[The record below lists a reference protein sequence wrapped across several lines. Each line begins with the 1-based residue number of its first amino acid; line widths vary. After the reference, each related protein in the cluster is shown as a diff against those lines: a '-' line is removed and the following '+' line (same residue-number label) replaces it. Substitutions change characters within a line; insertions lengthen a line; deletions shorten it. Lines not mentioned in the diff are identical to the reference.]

1 MKILRS
7 LMIIS
12 LLFIVTACSSGET
25 EEQAAATDAD
35 KSAMKLY
42 KNNCMS
48 CHGNDLSGRVGPG
61 LQQVG
66 SKMTEEQLV
75 EIITV
80 GAQGMP
86 GYENSLSADEI
97 NQLANWLSEK
107 KE

>member
-1 MKILRS
+1 MKAIKYLLIGS
-7 LMIIS
+7 LF
-12 LLFIVTACSSGET
+12 LVATACSNGAT
-25 EEQAAATDAD
+25 EEQIEDEDAE
-35 KSAMKLY
+35 KTAMQLY

-66 SKMTEEQLV
+66 LKMTEEKLV

-80 GAQGMP
+80 GANGMP
-86 GYENSLSADEI
+86 GYEKVLSTEEI
-97 NQLANWLSEK
+97 GQLAKWLSEK

>member
-1 MKILRS
+1 MKAIKYLLIGS
-7 LMIIS
+7 LF
-12 LLFIVTACSSGET
+12 LVATACSNGAT
-25 EEQAAATDAD
+25 EEQIEVADA
-35 KSAMKLY
+35 KKTAMQLY

-66 SKMTEEQLV
+66 SKMTEEKLI

-80 GAQGMP
+80 GANGMP
-86 GYENSLSADEI
+86 GYEKVLSAEEI
-97 NQLANWLSEK
+97 GRLAKWLSEK

>member
-1 MKILRS
+1 MKAIKYLLIGS
-7 LMIIS
+7 LF
-12 LLFIVTACSSGET
+12 LVATACSNGAT
-25 EEQAAATDAD
+25 EEQIEVADAE
-35 KSAMKLY
+35 KTAMKLY

-66 SKMTEEQLV
+66 SKMTEEKLI

-80 GAQGMP
+80 GANGMP
-86 GYENSLSADEI
+86 GYEKVLSAEEI
-97 NQLANWLSEK
+97 GQLAKWLSEK

>member
-1 MKILRS
+1 MKAIKY
-7 LMIIS
+7 LMIGS
-12 LLFIVTACSSGET
+12 LFLVATACSNGVA
-25 EEQAAATDAD
+25 EEQTEVADAE

-66 SKMTEEQLV
+66 SKMTEENLV

-80 GAQGMP
+80 GANGMP
-86 GYENSLSADEI
+86 GYEKVLSAEEI
-97 NQLANWLSEK
+97 GQLAKWLSEK
-107 KE
+107 KK

>member
-1 MKILRS
+1 MKAIKY
-7 LMIIS
+7 LMIGS
-12 LLFIVTACSSGET
+12 LFLVVTACGGGST
-25 EEQAAATDAD
+25 EEQAEVADAD

-61 LQQVG
+61 LQLVG
-66 SKMTEEQLV
+66 SKMTEEKLV

-80 GAQGMP
+80 GANGMP
-86 GYENSLSADEI
+86 GYENVLSAEEI
-97 NQLANWLSEK
+97 GQLAKWLSEK

>member
-1 MKILRS
+1 M
-7 LMIIS
+7 
-12 LLFIVTACSSGET
+12 VATACSNAAT
-25 EEQAAATDAD
+25 EEQTEVADAE

-66 SKMTEEQLV
+66 SKMTEENLV
-75 EIITV
+75 EIVTV
-80 GAQGMP
+80 GANGMP
-86 GYENSLSADEI
+86 GYEKVLSAEEI
-97 NQLANWLSEK
+97 GQLAKWLSEK

>member
-1 MKILRS
+1 M
-7 LMIIS
+7 
-12 LLFIVTACSSGET
+12 VATACSNGVT
-25 EEQAAATDAD
+25 EEQTEVADAKKAA
-35 KSAMKLY
+35 MQLY

-66 SKMTEEQLV
+66 SKMTEEKLI

-80 GAQGMP
+80 GANGMP
-86 GYENSLSADEI
+86 GYEKVLSAEEI
-97 NQLANWLSEK
+97 GQLAKWLSEK

>member
-1 MKILRS
+1 MKAIKYLLIGS
-7 LMIIS
+7 LF
-12 LLFIVTACSSGET
+12 LVATACSNAAT
-25 EEQAAATDAD
+25 EEQTEAADTE
-35 KSAMKLY
+35 KSVMKLY

-66 SKMTEEQLV
+66 SKMTEENLV

-80 GAQGMP
+80 GANGMP
-86 GYENSLSADEI
+86 GYEKVLSAEEI
-97 NQLANWLSEK
+97 GQLAKWLSEK

>member
-1 MKILRS
+1 MKAIKYLRIGS
-7 LMIIS
+7 LF
-12 LLFIVTACSSGET
+12 LVATACSNGAMEGQT
-25 EEQAAATDAD
+25 EVADAE
-35 KSAMKLY
+35 KTAMQLY

-66 SKMTEEQLV
+66 SKMTEEKLI

-80 GAQGMP
+80 GANGMP
-86 GYENSLSADEI
+86 GYEKVLSTEEI
-97 NQLANWLSEK
+97 GQLAKWLSEK

>member
-1 MKILRS
+1 MKAIKYLLIGS
-7 LMIIS
+7 LF
-12 LLFIVTACSSGET
+12 LVATACSDGAT
-25 EEQAAATDAD
+25 EEQTEVADAE

-66 SKMTEEQLV
+66 SKMAEEKLV

-80 GAQGMP
+80 GSNGMP
-86 GYENSLSADEI
+86 GYEKVLSTEEI
-97 NQLANWLSEK
+97 GQLAKWLSEK

>member
-1 MKILRS
+1 MKAIKYLLIGS
-7 LMIIS
+7 LF
-12 LLFIVTACSSGET
+12 LVATACSNGAT
-25 EEQAAATDAD
+25 EEQIEDEDAE
-35 KSAMKLY
+35 KTAMQLY

-66 SKMTEEQLV
+66 SKMTEEKLV

-80 GAQGMP
+80 GANGMP
-86 GYENSLSADEI
+86 GYEKVLSTEEI
-97 NQLANWLSEK
+97 GQLAKWLSEK